1 MRRIVSAWLA
11 LLLLAGCSAAS
22 PGASDAPGG
31 DGTEPAASVPA
42 DDTAADDT
50 AADDTAADDT
60 AAGKFMATFT
70 VTTTGKATV
79 TWGSVDGVQQEEI
92 KKGTWTREADLGEF
106 EVSSLMVVAVD
117 FDKPVTVTCEIV
129 VNGVSKSKDTGTGNS
144 ASASCGT
151 DGM

>member
-31 DGTEPAASVPA
+31 DGTEPAASVP
-42 DDTAADDT
+42 ADDT